1 MVDDWPLATP
11 SQVGMDGGLLEEL
24 APQFEAWRE
33 ANLHGVVMIRRGKLV
48 FDRYFEGEDERYG
61 RPLGRVAHGPERLHD
76 LRSISKSVLSLLFGV
91 GFDRGWFGDMDRP
104 ILDFFPEHQ
113 DLRPWPVAGVTL
125 RHALTMSA
133 GMQWNE
139 YLPYSNPENSERR
152 MIEAPDRA
160 RFVLEQ
166 PIARPPGIT
175 YNYNGG
181 LTELLAIILTRRAG
195 RPLQDFAREALFDPL
210 GISEVE
216 WITYADGAPSAVSGL
231 RLRPRDVARIGWMV
245 LKGGIWRDQKLISQR
260 WIDESTAP
268 HMNGEGLFFYGYQWW
283 LGRSLVK
290 RQEIRW
296 VSAVGWGGQRMFIV
310 PSLDLVVVVTAGLY
324 GSPMMQSIPGEV
336 VLRRYALASCV

>member
-1 MVDDWPLATP
+1 MVDDWPLAAP

-24 APQFEAWRE
+24 GPQFEAWRD

-48 FDRYFEGEDERYG
+48 FERYFEGEDERYG

-91 GFDRGWFGDMDRP
+91 AVDRGWFGDLDRP
-104 ILDFFPEHQ
+104 ILDFFPEYQ

-133 GMQWNE
+133 GLQWNE

-181 LTELLAIILTRRAG
+181 LTELLATVLTRRAG
-195 RPLQDFAREALFDPL
+195 RPLQDFAREVLFGPL
-210 GISEVE
+210 GISDVE

-231 RLRPRDVARIGWMV
+231 RLRPRDLARIGWMA
-245 LKGGIWRDQKLISQR
+245 LKGGIWRDQRLISQR
-260 WIDESTAP
+260 WIEELTAP

-296 VSAVGWGGQRMFIV
+296 ISAVGWGGQRMFLV

-324 GSPMMQSIPGEV
+324 GVTMMQSIPGEV
-336 VLRRYALASCV
+336 VLRRYALAACV